1 MSNIWHAL
9 MQLICYSMLS
19 DHIILSPCYAVNT
32 DDGVHVDRIVAHVSK
47 QGYHA
52 DDIKISINNLTNEA
66 RISST
71 FDFDHFQYEVEEM
84 D

>member
-1 MSNIWHAL
+1 MHDATYL
-9 MQLICYSMLS
+9 LFDALS

-71 FDFDHFQYEVEEM
+71 FGFNHFQYEEEQM